1 MVSILMFLIFFKVL
15 YSNKILRN
23 NDFIL
28 FVLMFI
34 IFYKNFGYFIVFL
47 KKYCCN
53 FFFIL
58 VDLRSIGVVNVFI
71 IVDRL
76 VLVLGNVYDGE
87 IVG

>member
-1 MVSILMFLIFFKVL
+1 MFLIFFKVL

>member
-1 MVSILMFLIFFKVL
+1 MVSILMFLILL

>member
-1 MVSILMFLIFFKVL
+1 MLIIFLI
-15 YSNKILRN
+15 
-23 NDFIL
+23 
-28 FVLMFI
+28 
-34 IFYKNFGYFIVFL
+34 KNFVYFNVFL